1 MSNNTITKG
10 EITNGE
16 DAIDESIMNDMKDIF
31 QEIDQAELELA
42 KQQVKLFTPIYEKQR
57 KVFEKIPK
65 FWAQALTKNSLI
77 AQSLSYDDYEVVQ
90 YITDLNIKRDDPENL
105 ENYSIIFK
113 FSGNPYFSNEEI
125 EKKFFIDEDGKKTTT
140 STTINWFKDKAKD
153 DGDQCFFRWVAGDS
167 TDDMNWEIGGIIKDD
182 FFPQAWKKPKHD
194 INVTSKHLKE
204 GHLID
209 ACAYARKLLENKS
222 SLKKRFNCKKLQKFI
237 ISIKEES
244 ELPKMSSNL
253 HVMMSESEI
262 IYNFKELKL
271 QQ

>member
-125 EKKFFIDEDGKKTTT
+125 EKDFTKE
-140 STTINWFKDKAKD
+140 D

-182 FFPQAWKKPKHD
+182 FFPQAWK
-194 INVTSKHLKE
+194 
-204 GHLID
+204 
-209 ACAYARKLLENKS
+209 
-222 SLKKRFNCKKLQKFI
+222 
-237 ISIKEES
+237 
-244 ELPKMSSNL
+244 
-253 HVMMSESEI
+253 
-262 IYNFKELKL
+262 
-271 QQ
+271 

>member
-57 KVFEKIPK
+57 KVFERIPK

-140 STTINWFKDKAKD
+140 STTINWFKDKA
-153 DGDQCFFRWVAGDS
+153 
-167 TDDMNWEIGGIIKDD
+167 
-182 FFPQAWKKPKHD
+182 
-194 INVTSKHLKE
+194 
-204 GHLID
+204 
-209 ACAYARKLLENKS
+209 
-222 SLKKRFNCKKLQKFI
+222 
-237 ISIKEES
+237 
-244 ELPKMSSNL
+244 SN
-253 HVMMSESEI
+253 
-262 IYNFKELKL
+262 
-271 QQ
+271 

>member
-57 KVFEKIPK
+57 KVFERIPK

-90 YITDLNIKRDDPENL
+90 N
-105 ENYSIIFK
+105 
-113 FSGNPYFSNEEI
+113 FSLTRM
-125 EKKFFIDEDGKKTTT
+125 EKKLQRLQQSIGLKIRRDFTKE
-140 STTINWFKDKAKD
+140 D

-167 TDDMNWEIGGIIKDD
+167 IDDMNWEIGGIIKDD
-182 FFPQAWKKPKHD
+182 FFPQAWKKFLMEICEGKPSYCRGCTRCICGSQENTD
-194 INVTSKHLKE
+194 IFESYDILSQYSKWYEAFRVWK
-204 GHLID
+204 IQM
-209 ACAYARKLLENKS
+209 N
-222 SLKKRFNCKKLQKFI
+222 
-237 ISIKEES
+237 
-244 ELPKMSSNL
+244 
-253 HVMMSESEI
+253 
-262 IYNFKELKL
+262 YNEVRQFWNEVHMDN
-271 QQ
+271 QCWNIFRCNST